1 MPESG
6 GQSVKLRTHKSPP
19 VTAPRHVSYISRV
32 SLVRLR
38 SSRRA
43 LDNCHPVQS
52 PRLGLNCLLHQVH
65 THSSAHPPS
74 PAGSLG
80 PPAASAVTP
89 TSSLGGLDT
98 LGSAQALLRPSC
110 PSSRLSRRSGALVTS
125 CSRPPSAGTH
135 SLHSAG

>member
-1 MPESG
+1 MAPHFSILAWKIPWTEEPG
-6 GQSVKLRTHKSPP
+6 RLQSMGSLR
-19 VTAPRHVSYISRV
+19 VG

-38 SSRRA
+38 SSGRA

-110 PSSRLSRRSGALVTS
+110 PSLRLSRRSGALVTS